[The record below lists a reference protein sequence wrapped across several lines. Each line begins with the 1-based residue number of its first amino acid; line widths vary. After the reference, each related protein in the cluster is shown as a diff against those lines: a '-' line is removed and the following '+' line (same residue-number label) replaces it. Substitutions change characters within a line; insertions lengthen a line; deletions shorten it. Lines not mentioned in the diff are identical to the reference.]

1 MMNNSNCSSHE
12 ISKIIGNMW
21 RQMSEENKLQY
32 QQKANEIK
40 HKHASICQC
49 K

>member
-1 MMNNSNCSSHE
+1 
-12 ISKIIGNMW
+12 MW